1 MLQNQ
6 QLEMQ
11 LTNTRDYYEREI
23 ETKEQALRD
32 KDDEIRALNA
42 EVEALRGGESPSKVK
57 RASETLRAKQSPV
70 VIASSQSSSPVAQVE
85 SLQEQEVVGGITET
99 YEPVADEYDKK
110 IDGLYLKGIVS
121 DKMLVYDDAKVR
133 IGCIRSVSSEWRQ
146 ATLKLY
152 IGSKSQ
158 TEGVEGIK
166 FTKDIQFMNIKNED
180 SQPFSV
186 EPSD

>member
-1 MLQNQ
+1 
-6 QLEMQ
+6 MQ
-11 LTNTRDYYEREI
+11 LTNTRDYYEREL
-23 ETKEQALRD
+23 EAKDKALRD
-32 KDDEIRALNA
+32 KDEEVQALKA
-42 EVEALRGGESPSKVK
+42 EVDALRAGESPSKVK
-57 RASETLRAKQSPV
+57 RASEVLRAKQSPV
-70 VIASSQSSSPVAQVE
+70 VIASSPSTSPPRQVE
-85 SLQEQEVVGGITET
+85 SLQEEEVVGGTTET
-99 YEPVADEYDKK
+99 YEPRVDEYDKK

-121 DKMLVYDDAKVR
+121 DKMLVYDDAKLR

-186 EPSD
+186 EPND

>member
-1 MLQNQ
+1 
-6 QLEMQ
+6 MQ
-11 LTNTRDYYEREI
+11 LTNTRDYYEREL
-23 ETKEQALRD
+23 ESKDQALRD
-32 KDDEIRALNA
+32 KDEEIQALKA
-42 EVEALRGGESPSKVK
+42 EVEALRAGESPSKVK
-57 RASETLRAKQSPV
+57 RASEVMRAKQSPV
-70 VIASSQSSSPVAQVE
+70 VIASPASSPAALVE
-85 SLQEQEVVGGITET
+85 SLQEEEVVGGTTET
-99 YEPVADEYDKK
+99 YEQRQDEYDKK

-158 TEGVEGIK
+158 TEGIDGIK

-186 EPSD
+186 EPND